1 MLKELLDALK
11 VKFPDISE
19 HILNRIAKSKAN
31 TVTTAEQVKTFV
43 DGLTLQQVID
53 SYADSRATE
62 ATDTAVHNYETKYG
76 LRNGVKVENPTAQPA
91 APVITN
97 PTQTTQQQG
106 GAAQSTTDAL
116 LAQLLEQNKQLNERL
131 NKFEGERTTATRR
144 QQVADITAKLPES
157 LRKPY
162 ERISLDSLTDEQFET
177 LKGELQTEI
186 DGIASGIQSKG
197 AVFGRP
203 NAPQGGA
210 VNQNELTKEQEAA
223 IASRSSVITEKGQ
236 QPF

>member
-19 HILNRIAKSKAN
+19 NILNRIAKAKAN

-62 ATDTAVHNYETKYG
+62 ATNTAVHNYETKYG
-76 LRNGVKVENPTAQPA
+76 LRNGVKVETQPTAGS
-91 APVITN
+91 VIT
-97 PTQTTQQQG
+97 PTATTTQPQG
-106 GAAQSTTDAL
+106 GAQPSTTDTL
-116 LAQLLEQNKQLNERL
+116 LAQLLEQNKKLNERL
-131 NKFEGERTTATRR
+131 DKFEGERTTATRR
-144 QQVADITAKLPES
+144 QQVAEIAAKLPEN

-177 LKGELQTEI
+177 LKGELTTEI

-210 VNQNELTKEQEAA
+210 VKSDTLTKEQEAA
-223 IASRSSVITEKGQ
+223 IAARSSVIAKDGQ

>member
-31 TVTTAEQVKTFV
+31 TVTTSEQVKTLV

-76 LRNGVKVENPTAQPA
+76 LRNGVKVETPQPQPA
-91 APVITN
+91 GSVITST
-97 PTQTTQQQG
+97 TQTTQPQG
-106 GAAQSTTDAL
+106 GAPQSTTDAL
-116 LAQLLEQNKQLNERL
+116 LAQLIEQNKQLNERL
-131 NKFEGERTTATRR
+131 NKYEGERTTATRR
-144 QQVADITAKLPES
+144 QQVAEITAKLPEN

-177 LKGELQTEI
+177 LKGELTTEI
-186 DGIASGIQSKG
+186 DGIAAGIQSKG

-210 VNQNELTKEQEAA
+210 VNQNELTKDQEAA
-223 IASRSSVITEKGQ
+223 ISVRSKTAVAEGK

>member
-31 TVTTAEQVKTFV
+31 TVTTAEQVKTVV
-43 DGLTLQQVID
+43 DGITLQQVID

-62 ATDTAVHNYETKYG
+62 AQATAVHNYETKHG
-76 LRNGVKVENPTAQPA
+76 LRDGVKIETGASGTVTPP
-91 APVITN
+91 TN
-97 PTQTTQQQG
+97 PQATQPQG
-106 GAAQSTTDAL
+106 GAQPSTTDAL
-116 LAQLLEQNKQLNERL
+116 LAQLLEQNKQLADRISR
-131 NKFEGERTTATRR
+131 FEGERTTDSRKK
-144 QQVADITAKLPES
+144 QVAEIVSKLPEN

-162 ERISLDSLTDEQFET
+162 ERISLDSLTDEAFET
-177 LKGELQTEI
+177 LKGELTTEVAEI
-186 DGIASGIQSKG
+186 SSGFQSKG

-203 NAPQGGA
+203 NSPQGGA
-210 VNQNELTKEQEAA
+210 PKPNELTKEQEEA
-223 IASRSSVITEKGQ
+223 ISLRASATVKDGT

>member
-1 MLKELLDALK
+1 MLKELLEALK

-31 TVTTAEQVKTFV
+31 TVTTAEQVKTVV
-43 DGLTLQQVID
+43 DGITLQQVID

-62 ATDTAVHNYETKYG
+62 AQATAVHNYETKHG
-76 LRNGVKVENPTAQPA
+76 LRDGVKVEP
-91 APVITN
+91 TN
-97 PTQTTQQQG
+97 PTTVVTPNPSQTTQPQG
-106 GAAQSTTDAL
+106 GAQPSTTDAL
-116 LAQLLEQNKQLNERL
+116 LAQLLESNKRLNERL
-131 NKFEGERTTATRR
+131 DKYECERTTASRK
-144 QQVADITAKLPES
+144 QQVAEIAAKLPEN

-162 ERISLDSLTDEQFET
+162 ERISLDALTDEQFET
-177 LKGELQTEI
+177 LKGELTTEI
-186 DGIASGIQSKG
+186 DGIASGIKSQG

-210 VNQNELTKEQEAA
+210 TKVNELTKEQEEA
-223 IASRSSVITEKGQ
+223 ISARSVSLTKDGQ